1 MNTHTDGTMASKL
14 RSILLDLARRQ
25 DNMAADQASAMP
37 YWAPCPPTVLG
48 HRSAAAAL
56 RAEADHLLAAS

>member
-14 RSILLDLARRQ
+14 RSVLLDLARRQ
-25 DNMAADQASAMP
+25 DNMAADQAASTP
-37 YWAPCPPTVLG
+37 YWAPCPPSVLG